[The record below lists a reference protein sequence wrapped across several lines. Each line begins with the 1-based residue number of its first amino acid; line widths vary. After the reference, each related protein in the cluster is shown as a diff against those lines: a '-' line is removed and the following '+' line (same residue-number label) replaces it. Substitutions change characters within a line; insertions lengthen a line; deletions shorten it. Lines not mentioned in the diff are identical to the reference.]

1 MSRVTS
7 SWRRRT
13 FFLPSQ
19 SPVKIKVPVLAFK
32 ASCTPMTSV
41 PRLMMYCTM
50 QPWDAAT
57 TAVRFGTSMLLREGP
72 QPARRGPVPTTYTR
86 WGRRGKWTA
95 RHRRGQQEDLAGGG
109 RCFAG
114 AGLVPLHVG
123 PPRRGK
129 LGELA
134 AHALLDVGSIYN
146 FFQTL
151 FCARPQGF
159 CQAPSELVRTC
170 RSVLSCPHI
179 VGDRFSAEE
188 LLIVGGQ
195 RHEALLSRSK
205 SCHFVPTLGH

>member
-41 PRLMMYCTM
+41 PRFMKYCTM

-72 QPARRGPVPTTYTR
+72 QPARRGSVPTTCTR

-109 RCFAG
+109 QCFAG

-134 AHALLDVGSIYN
+134 AQALLDVGSIYN
-146 FFQTL
+146 L
-151 FCARPQGF
+151 FKRCFVLALKAFAKRPQSS
-159 CQAPSELVRTC
+159 CLLAAACYHART
-170 RSVLSCPHI
+170 S
-179 VGDRFSAEE
+179 SA
-188 LLIVGGQ
+188 IAF
-195 RHEALLSRSK
+195 RRKNS
-205 SCHFVPTLGH
+205 